1 MEPTSSTHPG
11 FVRHARYNGSPDL
24 TESSSIAT
32 TFSPDSASAVV
43 ETSFLSSDSFLV
55 SLADEADDDDD
66 VDADAVTV
74 DADEVEDD
82 DDVDADA
89 VTVDADEVEDDDDVD
104 ADAVTVDADEV
115 DVETEDADDDGEERE
130 EEVDHAFLGFVPLVD
145 RMARYVV
152 DTAIVALCS
161 LGSDASSITPFCWS
175 SVRAE
180 KEVSLS
186 SDV

>member
-55 SLADEADDDDD
+55 SLADEAD
-66 VDADAVTV
+66 
-74 DADEVEDD
+74 DD